1 LEGTFVF
8 ITFDFM
14 DHLEFF
20 PYHNRLIEF
29 IYLGK
34 RKKGVVLDVIPYS
47 QKRQGTEYA
56 FIPFEHLETWPDASE
71 AEKKRLQETIDIK
84 NISKAKLS
92 GLQHA

>member
-1 LEGTFVF
+1 
-8 ITFDFM
+8 M

-34 RKKGVVLDVIPYS
+34 RKKGVVLDAIPYS
-47 QKRQGTEYA
+47 EKRVGTEYA
-56 FIPFEHLETWPDASE
+56 FIPVGNLITWRDASE
-71 AEKKRLQETIDIK
+71 AEKKQLQETIDIK
-84 NISKAKLS
+84 NISKAELS